1 MLLSP
6 EKEANKLAALSSVG
20 GPRGLHKQ
28 FLKEFGPF
36 LLKKYK
42 PKAIVV
48 FSAHWETRGTIEG
61 TYSNFILALIFFYKL
76 LPRTL
81 LTHIHL

>member
-6 EKEANKLAALSSVG
+6 EKEAGRMASLNSIG
-20 GPRGLHKQ
+20 GPRGLHSQ
-28 FLKEFGPF
+28 FLKQFGPF

-61 TYSNFILALIFFYKL
+61 THLKFNFIQL
-76 LPRTL
+76 L
-81 LTHIHL
+81 